1 MRIEIVD
8 FFKEIKFDE
17 ASHSYT
23 LKGKNLKPVS
33 YVLKDF
39 QEPFD
44 EQKMAYLVAK
54 KKGIS
59 VKEVLND
66 WHKKRDDSCALGT
79 KAHLFAENYIKTR
92 EGKPSNGYEEAMKT
106 YLDKVPYYVVPLCT
120 ELQMYSEKWGI
131 AGTAD
136 LMFYDT
142 KRDNIILRDYKTN
155 LDLFKNYKGK
165 RLLAPFDD
173 LEDSPFNKY
182 QLQLSLYQ
190 ILFEQTGFKIDNRAL
205 VWVKPDGS
213 YKIYQTNDYR
223 DRLIEHLNKNY
234 LLWENQI

>member
-1 MRIEIVD
+1 MRIEIED

-23 LKGKNLKPVS
+23 VKGKNLKPVS

-44 EQKMAYLVAK
+44 EKKMSALVAK

-59 VKEVLND
+59 VQEVLDD

-92 EGKPSNGYEEAMKT
+92 EGEPTNGQEKAMQT
-106 YLDKVPYYVVPLCT
+106 YLDKIPYYVVPLCT
-120 ELQMYSEKWGI
+120 ELQMYSEKWNI

-142 KRDNIILRDYKTN
+142 KNDKILIRDWKSNK
-155 LDLFKNYKGK
+155 DLFKNYKGK

-190 ILFEQTGFKIDNRAL
+190 ILFEQTGFKIENRAL
-205 VWVKPDGS
+205 IWVKEDGS
-213 YKIYQTNDYR
+213 YELYQTNDYR

-234 LLWENQI
+234 

>member
-1 MRIEIVD
+1 MRIEIED
-8 FFKEIKFDE
+8 YFKEIKFDE

-23 LKGKNLKPVS
+23 LKGRNLKPVS

-44 EQKMAYLVAK
+44 EKKMSALVAK
-54 KKGIS
+54 KKGITIQ
-59 VKEVLND
+59 EVLAD
-66 WHKKRDDSCALGT
+66 WHKKRDDSCSLGT

-92 EGKPSNGYEEAMKT
+92 ESNPTNGQERAMQT
-106 YLDKVPYYVVPLCT
+106 YLDKMPYYVVPLCT

-136 LMFYDT
+136 LMLYDT
-142 KRDNIILRDYKTN
+142 KNDNISLRDYKTN

-182 QLQLSLYQ
+182 QLQLSMYQ
-190 ILFEQTGFKIDNRAL
+190 ILFEQTGFKINSRAL
-205 VWVKPDGS
+205 IWVKEDGT
-213 YKIYQTNDYR
+213 YELYQTNDYR

-234 LLWENQI
+234 

>member
-1 MRIEIVD
+1 MRIEIED
-8 FFKEIKFDE
+8 YFKEIKFDE

-23 LKGKNLKPVS
+23 LKGRNLKPVS

-44 EQKMAYLVAK
+44 EKKMSALVAK

-59 VKEVLND
+59 VQEVLAD

-79 KAHLFAENYIKTR
+79 KAHLFAENYVKTR
-92 EGKPSNGYEEAMKT
+92 EGNPTNGQEKAMQT
-106 YLDKVPYYVVPLCT
+106 YLDKIPYYVVPLCT

-142 KRDNIILRDYKTN
+142 KNDSIELRDYKTN
-155 LDLFKNYKGK
+155 GDLFKNYKGK

-182 QLQLSLYQ
+182 QLQLSMYQ
-190 ILFEQTGFKIDNRAL
+190 ILFEQTGFKINSRAL
-205 VWVKPDGS
+205 IWVKEDGT
-213 YKIYQTNDYR
+213 YELYQTNDYR

-234 LLWENQI
+234 

>member
-1 MRIEIVD
+1 MKTEIID
-8 FFKEIKFDE
+8 YFKEIKFDE

-23 LKGKNLKPVS
+23 VKGKNLKPVS

-44 EQKMAYLVAK
+44 EQKMAFLVAK
-54 KKGIS
+54 KKGVSI
-59 VKEVLND
+59 KEVLDD
-66 WHKKRDDSCALGT
+66 WHKKRDDSCELGT
-79 KAHLFAENYIKTR
+79 NAHAFAENYVKTR
-92 EGKPSNGYEEAMKT
+92 EGKPSNGYEKAMQT
-106 YLDKVPYYVVPLCT
+106 YLDKMPHYVVPLCT

-136 LMFYDT
+136 LMFYDS
-142 KRDNIILRDYKTN
+142 KKDNIILRDYKTN

-173 LEDSPFNKY
+173 LEDNPFNKY

-190 ILFEQTGFKIDNRAL
+190 ILFEQTGFKIENRAL
-205 VWVKPDGS
+205 IWVKEDGT
-213 YKIYQTNDYR
+213 YEIYRTNDYR

-234 LLWENQI
+234 L

>member
-1 MRIEIVD
+1 MRIEIED

-23 LKGKNLKPVS
+23 VKGKNLKPVS

-44 EQKMAYLVAK
+44 EQKMAFLVAK

-59 VKEVLND
+59 IQEVLDD

-79 KAHLFAENYIKTR
+79 KVHLFAENYIKTR
-92 EGKPSNGYEEAMKT
+92 EGEPTNGQEKAMKT
-106 YLDKVPYYVVPLCT
+106 YLDKIPYYVVPLCT
-120 ELQMYSEKWGI
+120 ELQMYSEKWNI

-142 KRDNIILRDYKTN
+142 KNDKILIRDWKSNK
-155 LDLFKNYKGK
+155 DLFKNYKGK

-190 ILFEQTGFKIDNRAL
+190 ILFEQTGFKIENRAL
-205 VWVKPDGS
+205 IWVKEDGS
-213 YKIYQTNDYR
+213 YELYQTNDYR

-234 LLWENQI
+234 

>member
-1 MRIEIVD
+1 MRTEIID
-8 FFKEIKFDE
+8 YFKEIKFDE

-23 LKGKNLKPVS
+23 VKGKNLKPVS

-44 EQKMAYLVAK
+44 EQKMAFLVAK

-59 VKEVLND
+59 IKEVLDD
-66 WHKKRDDSCALGT
+66 WHKKRDDSCELGT
-79 KAHLFAENYIKTR
+79 KVHAYGENLIMNRNLQPT
-92 EGKPSNGYEEAMKT
+92 NGYEIAIKK
-106 YLDKVPYYVVPLCT
+106 YHSKIPHYVVPLCT
-120 ELQMYSEKWGI
+120 ELQMYSEKWSI

-136 LMFYDT
+136 LMFYNT
-142 KRDNIILRDYKTN
+142 KTDEIDLRDYKSN
-155 LDLFKNYKGK
+155 GDLFKNYKGK

-190 ILFEQTGFKIDNRAL
+190 LLFEQTGFKINSRAL
-205 VWVKPDGS
+205 IWIKEDGT
-213 YKIYQTNDYR
+213 YEIYRTNDYR

-234 LLWENQI
+234 L